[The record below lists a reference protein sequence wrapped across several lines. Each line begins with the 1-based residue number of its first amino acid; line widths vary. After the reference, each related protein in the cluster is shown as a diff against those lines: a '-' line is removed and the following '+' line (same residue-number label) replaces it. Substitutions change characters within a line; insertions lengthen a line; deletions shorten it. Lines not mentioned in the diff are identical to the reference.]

1 MLSCQDITALVSDY
15 MEGRL
20 TFGQRVRFQLHLGIC
35 RGCRRYLAQMKQT
48 VQLLGKMPDEP
59 PPADVQAQLLAQF
72 RTWKRSP

>member
-15 MEGRL
+15 LEGRL

>member
-15 MEGRL
+15 LEGRL

-35 RGCRRYLAQMKQT
+35 RGCRRYLAQMKKT

-59 PPADVQAQLLAQF
+59 PPPEVQAQLLAQF

>member
-15 MEGRL
+15 LEGRL

-35 RGCRRYLAQMKQT
+35 RGCRRYLAQMEQT

>member
-15 MEGRL
+15 LEGRL

-72 RTWKRSP
+72 QTWKRSP

>member
-15 MEGRL
+15 LEGRL

-72 RTWKRSP
+72 RTWKRRP